1 MEEYNEAIKDMCKS
15 LNIEYIDNTSI
26 LYDNPDLYAGDGVHV
41 TSAYYP
47 IWIERMIKA
56 ADL

>member
-1 MEEYNEAIKDMCKS
+1 MCKS